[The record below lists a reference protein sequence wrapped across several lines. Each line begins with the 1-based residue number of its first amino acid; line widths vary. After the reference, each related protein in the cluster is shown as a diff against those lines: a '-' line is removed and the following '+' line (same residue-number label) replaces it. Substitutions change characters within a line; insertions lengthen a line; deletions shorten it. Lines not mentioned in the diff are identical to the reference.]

1 MTESTFWVNL
11 LLWAL
16 LGLGVC
22 CLLAVL
28 SESVRAMFASIFA
41 IFYRPF
47 SQIQERTSA
56 YLQRAKDWLLQQ
68 LEDESDRKGDGPIY
82 FIVGSVLYSLLTAL
96 FVLCDFGLIVL
107 TVQAMGMDEPGFQ
120 LPVDTSTLTAA
131 TLVTAGLFW
140 GAILFDL
147 LGVTHLAPWRKRL
160 SGGIRKLLIALA
172 IFFVA
177 MAVAIAVFMTYWRGV
192 SLNEFVREAQAAPS
206 DFLTVDQG
214 ALSTANGEGVDL
226 GMSQGDFLGDEDVPE
241 VDSSSDWIVLATLMG
256 ISGISLA
263 STAFS
268 MVGLAILAKFVI
280 LLVISLGALL
290 LLPVVFAAWL
300 VSLLLN
306 LLFSAVQSIL
316 DFFIEIGNRFLRLFG
331 RRLPNPASGP
341 SGAQTVPPAEPDT
354 AQNRGAGPAV
364 EAPSADP
371 GFNPFSTPGRK
382 T

>member
-1 MTESTFWVNL
+1 MTEHTFWINL

-16 LGLGVC
+16 FGLGVC

-56 YLQRAKDWLLQQ
+56 YLQGARGWLLQQ
-68 LEDESDRKGDGPIY
+68 IEDESDRKGDGPIY

-107 TVQAMGMDEPGFQ
+107 TVQAMGMDEPRFQ
-120 LPVDTSTLTAA
+120 LPLDTSTLTAA
-131 TLVTAGLFW
+131 TLVTSGLFW

-147 LGVTHLAPWRKRL
+147 LGVTCLAPWRKRL
-160 SGGIRKLLIALA
+160 SGGIRKLLIALS

-177 MAVAIAVFMTYWRGV
+177 AAVAIAVFMTYWRGV
-192 SLNEFVREAQAAPS
+192 SLNEFVREAEAAPS
-206 DFLTVDQG
+206 DFLAVDQG
-214 ALSTANGEGVDL
+214 ALSTADGEGVDL
-226 GMSQGDFLGDEDVPE
+226 GMSQSDFLEDEDLAP
-241 VDSSSDWIVLATLMG
+241 VDSSSNWIVPATLMG

-290 LLPVVFAAWL
+290 LLPAVFAAWL

-316 DFFIEIGNRFLRLFG
+316 DLFIEMGNGFLRLFG
-331 RRLPNPASGP
+331 RSPANPSTGP
-341 SGAQTVPPAEPDT
+341 SGAQTGPPAEPDR
-354 AQNRGAGPAV
+354 AQSRDTGPAV

-371 GFNPFSTPGRK
+371 GFNPFFTPRRK